1 MRGARHLPV
10 ASNGLQG
17 TIISSQGDV
26 ESDEVLAGLDV
37 VEFLGRDA
45 SLLGCFV
52 VEKFDLLQET
62 RFSVGVK
69 LWAELGG
76 GSRGLAEGHC

>member
-45 SLLGCFV
+45 SLFGCFV
-52 VEKFDLLQET
+52 VESLTCSRK
-62 RFSVGVK
+62 RGSP
-69 LWAELGG
+69 WASSFGPNLG
-76 GSRGLAEGHC
+76 AAAA